1 MSNMENMSN
10 NKKIIILILIASM
23 ILIMGMSVL
32 FMGMNL
38 NTEVKINGNLKGD
51 ITFVSNRTDKG
62 VEIEALIKEFEE
74 IHPNVNVNLE
84 LIGDAQSILQ
94 RKASVGEL
102 PDITLVPS
110 TISKSEYRNYFLPL
124 DDLGFDDSNIYNYF
138 MGTGNDYNLYCLNT
152 SITWQGV
159 IYNKDI
165 FKEANIDSLPTTI
178 NELFEACSKI
188 EAIGVTPIAVNYR
201 QSWTMDLWA
210 DVIPHLF
217 DNNLSNDVMNEDKE
231 IMDSNG
237 GMYKSLNLVREI
249 VKRGYAEEDLF
260 NYDWQQFKNDM
271 SEGKIAMA
279 IWNSDFICQLEDM
292 GMNIDSLGMFPI
304 PETSVIKIYGDY
316 MYAVSNNT
324 DNPETAKEFL
334 KFIFEDNRYAN
345 AVNIMSPL
353 KDDMDTKEVL
363 EKLGELNIPIITYS
377 DYISRQ
383 SSEAARLED
392 EFLQIKKELGID
404 AAFVQRF
411 IIDDDIDRLINDINL
426 KWDEMSKQKDKS
438 IDK

>member
-10 NKKIIILILIASM
+10 NKKIIVLILIASI
-23 ILIMGMSVL
+23 ILIIVIGVL
-32 FMGMNL
+32 FMKMNI
-38 NTEVKINGNLKGD
+38 NTEVKGKDNLKGD

-62 VEIEALIKEFEE
+62 VEIEELIKEFEE

-102 PDITLVPS
+102 PDVTLVPS

-138 MGTGNDYNLYCLNT
+138 MGTGNDYSLYCLNT
-152 SITWQGV
+152 SITWQGI

-165 FKEANIDSLPTTI
+165 FKQANIDRLPTTI
-178 NELFEACSKI
+178 DELFQACNKI
-188 EAIGVTPIAVNYR
+188 EALGITPIAINYR
-201 QSWTMDLWA
+201 QSWTMDLWT
-210 DVIPHLF
+210 DIIPHLF
-217 DNNLSNDVMNEDKE
+217 DNNLSNDVMNENRQ

-237 GMYKSLNLVREI
+237 GLYKSLSLVREI
-249 VKRGYAEEDLF
+249 VNRGYAEEDLF

-279 IWNSDFICQLEDM
+279 IWNSDFIYQLEDM

-304 PETSVIKIYGDY
+304 PETNTIKIYGDY
-316 MYAVSNNT
+316 MYAVSNTT
-324 DNPETAKEFL
+324 DNPDTAKAFL
-334 KFIFEDNRYAN
+334 KFIFENNRYAN

-353 KDDMDTKEVL
+353 KEDKETKEVL

-377 DYISRQ
+377 DYISKQ
-383 SSEAARLED
+383 SMEVARLED
-392 EFLQIKKELGID
+392 EFLQIKKECGID
-404 AAFVQRF
+404 AAFVQKF
-411 IIDDDIDRLINDINL
+411 IIEDDIDRLINEINL
-426 KWDEMSKQKDKS
+426 KWNEQINK
-438 IDK
+438 